1 MGNTNDLF
9 DQYKNMNIDETKEK
23 VFVLLGLTGV
33 GKSSFI
39 NGITNTQKC
48 EIGHNAKSCTKNI
61 QMVNTLLNG
70 INYYIIDTPGFD
82 DSKLDE
88 EKINSTLQELRNYQR
103 IGSILI
109 CLKYND
115 SKLSKSVKK
124 ALIGI
129 MDIFPAEDFWEHTL
143 IIRTWSQLS
152 EDKLENHKNKYN
164 GMLLKGINE
173 DKELKDYM
181 EKKNIKPP
189 SNLREFYVDSDIDI
203 GIDER
208 TKNEYHKILEEIRKI
223 YPIYKELKID
233 TEEKVFE
240 TKEEDVSFLNII
252 KYKHYTFT
260 DFNDTIKKI
269 TNKVGE
275 ERYNLNNYKPIFC
288 EVKREQE
295 NESRGILCW
304 NNQYK
309 THYLGVKIYEINHK
323 QHRQEYEIEWRYE
336 GKTRLDEKDGEDY
349 KDELLRELKA
359 EINANEG
366 TYVSKFNSS
375 YIYRNNNNVIEEK

>member
-1 MGNTNDLF
+1 MGNTNDLV

-189 SNLREFYVDSDIDI
+189 
-203 GIDER
+203 
-208 TKNEYHKILEEIRKI
+208 
-223 YPIYKELKID
+223 
-233 TEEKVFE
+233 
-240 TKEEDVSFLNII
+240 
-252 KYKHYTFT
+252 
-260 DFNDTIKKI
+260 
-269 TNKVGE
+269 
-275 ERYNLNNYKPIFC
+275 
-288 EVKREQE
+288 
-295 NESRGILCW
+295 
-304 NNQYK
+304 
-309 THYLGVKIYEINHK
+309 
-323 QHRQEYEIEWRYE
+323 
-336 GKTRLDEKDGEDY
+336 
-349 KDELLRELKA
+349 
-359 EINANEG
+359 
-366 TYVSKFNSS
+366 
-375 YIYRNNNNVIEEK
+375 